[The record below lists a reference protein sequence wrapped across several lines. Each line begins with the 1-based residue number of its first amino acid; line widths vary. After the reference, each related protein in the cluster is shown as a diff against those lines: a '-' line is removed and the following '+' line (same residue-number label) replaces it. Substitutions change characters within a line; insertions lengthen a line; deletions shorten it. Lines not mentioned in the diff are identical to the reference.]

1 MSESVSVRS
10 GRQSLHQEVA
20 NSLRSMILNHELMP
34 GDKID
39 EQALCKQFDVSR
51 TPLREALKVLSQE
64 GHIELMTHRGARVA
78 VTSADDVRHYFP
90 IIGALE
96 ALAGELAC
104 HNVTD
109 SDIAWLQFLHDEMVA
124 CAENGDLA
132 GYAERNRAIHLG
144 LFELADNPP
153 LQTLY
158 QQLSIRT
165 RSVRHTARKTPDEL
179 SLAINDHEE
188 IIQALRDRDGAR
200 IGTILRNHL
209 NKKAEMVLKYLSSL

>member
-1 MSESVSVRS
+1 MSLRVS
-10 GRQSLHQEVA
+10 RQSLHQEVA
-20 NSLRSMILNHELMP
+20 DSLRKMILNHELMP

-39 EQALCKQFDVSR
+39 EQALCRQFDVSR

-78 VTSADDVRHYFP
+78 VTSADEVRHYFP

-104 HNVTD
+104 QHVTE
-109 SDIAWLQFLHDEMVA
+109 SDIAWLQTLHDEMVV
-124 CAENGDLA
+124 CAQSGDLA
-132 GYAERNRAIHLG
+132 GYAERNRAIHLA
-144 LFELADNPP
+144 LFQLADNPP
-153 LQTLY
+153 LQTMY
-158 QQLSIRT
+158 EQLSIRT

-179 SLAINDHEE
+179 NLAIHDHEE

-200 IGTILRNHL
+200 IGVILRQHL
-209 NKKAEMVLKYLSSL
+209 NKKAEMVLKYLSGL